1 MLMPTR
7 YSDFE
12 MTASDAGVI
21 SFTDNVS
28 LPISVKIT
36 QVFFETFSNC
46 MDRGHQS
53 AIHVDGNELLSFTAV
68 DCQVFS
74 KEVSIKLS
82 RGAHTVQVMQDGY
95 DPHEVVKGKV
105 GIEYQISLF

>member
-1 MLMPTR
+1 MPTR
-7 YSDFE
+7 HSDFE

-28 LPISVKIT
+28 LPIGVKIT
-36 QVFFETFSNC
+36 EVFFETTSNC
-46 MDRGHQS
+46 MSRGHQS
-53 AIHVDGNELLSFTAV
+53 SIHVDGNELLAFTAV
-68 DCQVFS
+68 DCQLFS
-74 KEVSIKLS
+74 QSVSIKLS

-95 DPHEVVKGKV
+95 DPNEVVKGKV

>member
-1 MLMPTR
+1 MPTR

-28 LPISVKIT
+28 LPVSVKIT
-36 QVFFETFSNC
+36 EVFFETLDHC
-46 MDRGHQS
+46 MLRAHQS
-53 AIHVDGNELLSFTAV
+53 AIHVDGNELLTFSAV

-74 KEVSIKLS
+74 QKVSIKLS

-95 DPHEVVKGKV
+95 EPNEVVKGKV

>member
-1 MLMPTR
+1 MPTR

-36 QVFFETFSNC
+36 EVYFETTDNC
-46 MDRGHQS
+46 MSRGHQS
-53 AIHVDGNELLSFTAV
+53 AIHVDGTELLTFTAI
-68 DCQVFS
+68 DCQLFS
-74 KEVSIKLS
+74 QEVSIKLS
-82 RGAHTVQVMQDGY
+82 RGAHTVQVRQDGY
-95 DPHEVVKGKV
+95 APGEVVKGKV
-105 GIEYQISLF
+105 GINYQISLF

>member
-1 MLMPTR
+1 MPTR

-21 SFTDNVS
+21 SFTDKVS

-36 QVFFETFSNC
+36 EVFFETLGNC
-46 MDRGHQS
+46 MGRGHQS
-53 AIHVDGNELLSFTAV
+53 AIHVDGNELLAFNAV

-74 KEVSIKLS
+74 QEVSIKLT
-82 RGAHTVQVMQDGY
+82 RGAHAVQVMQDGY
-95 DPHEVVKGKV
+95 DPNEVVKGKV